1 MFRFLLIG
9 LAALPVPAAAQQHPA
24 DSVRATLVGVY
35 TAAQAAR
42 GRSIYQLS
50 CASCHSAASHAGP
63 IFAAKWEGRLLWD
76 LYRYVSEQMPK
87 SDPGSLA
94 PDEYASLV
102 AYLLKMNDMPSG
114 AAQVPTDSTMLK
126 RIRIVL
132 KRDSTP

>member
-1 MFRFLLIG
+1 MRRVLLIG
-9 LAALPVPAAAQQHPA
+9 LAALPVPAAAQQHSA
-24 DSVRATLVGVY
+24 DSVRATRVGVY

-42 GRSIYQLS
+42 GRSIYLLS

-63 IFAAKWEGRLLWD
+63 VFAEKWEGRLLWD